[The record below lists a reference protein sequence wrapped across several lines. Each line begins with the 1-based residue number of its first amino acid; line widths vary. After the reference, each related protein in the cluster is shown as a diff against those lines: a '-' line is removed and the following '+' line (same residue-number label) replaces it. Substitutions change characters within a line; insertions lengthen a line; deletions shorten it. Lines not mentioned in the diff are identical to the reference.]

1 MDITADQI
9 NIVQHQEVTLLRGD
23 VLPIIRLGKVLNVP
37 AAKAE
42 KKDEEARD
50 DEEELSIVVCSSGE
64 KRVGFMVDELLGQQ
78 EIVIKSLGN
87 LIGGLP
93 GIMGATMRG
102 DGSIALILDIP
113 SFIQMKSEN

>member
-1 MDITADQI
+1 
-9 NIVQHQEVTLLRGD
+9 
-23 VLPIIRLGKVLNVP
+23 
-37 AAKAE
+37 
-42 KKDEEARD
+42 
-50 DEEELSIVVCSSGE
+50 
-64 KRVGFMVDELLGQQ
+64 MVDELLGQQ